1 MAAGRDQEN
10 GWRLTAFIYGRFQRS
25 ERRMFAE
32 QVELPRVVV
41 MLGCNGIVVTA
52 YFGEVGRLELQGEF
66 HQGVCNVSGSFIGN
80 VIAHPDRYGAG
91 TGNGIPFKVR
101 RMASRAPIARRRAV
115 LMTDRTSAQWF
126 APQWGR

>member
-80 VIAHPDRYGAG
+80 GVFGRIFWALARHRGRSG
-91 TGNGIPFKVR
+91 LTR
-101 RMASRAPIARRRAV
+101 RSRPSCGSSCLR
-115 LMTDRTSAQWF
+115 
-126 APQWGR
+126 